1 MNSVSAADLEKRG
14 IFRVPSTLHDA
25 VAFLEKDK
33 VLLDGMGPLGKAT
46 GGLIVSILL
55 KHRSLTESPTVYMRR
70 YEANFWGKM
79 SYEEQMKNMVRFF

>member
-33 VLLDGMGPLGKAT
+33 AMLDGMGRLGQAT
-46 GGLIVSILL
+46 GELSVLIPS
-55 KHRSLTESPTVYMRR
+55 KAWSHRLRSTVYMRR

-79 SYEEQMKNMVRFF
+79 SYETQCQEMIKRF